1 MKKDIPVIA
10 HLTQICVYIYIYLN
24 MLQLKK
30 KYGTLQNISL
40 KSWSNHR
47 CLKNSSIP
55 QKKLNW
61 RNWHT
66 GFKESTAKSSR
77 SYAVH
82 IL

>member
-40 KSWSNHR
+40 KS
-47 CLKNSSIP
+47 
-55 QKKLNW
+55 
-61 RNWHT
+61 
-66 GFKESTAKSSR
+66 
-77 SYAVH
+77 
-82 IL
+82 